1 MLLCVF
7 LLFSTTQLFGL
18 RWRCTFLTGSL
29 KQKDT
34 EIQRYGYNCIH
45 TNITTMSYRTKLL
58 ACAICGRKFQIA
70 RLKDHED
77 ICRRVTE
84 NTKRRGVFNATR
96 QRKVKGS
103 KVRNRAK
110 KTRRATM
117 NYDKQ
122 RRAREKEKRRLRNAR
137 KARKV
142 AANDGHELFQS
153 ALSSSKKTTKARRKY
168 DNHSDDDDDNN
179 YKRSS
184 RRRNR
189 KNGSDDNR
197 RRRGGRHSSNT
208 TRRRKE
214 DEEDYTITFF

>member
-1 MLLCVF
+1 
-7 LLFSTTQLFGL
+7 
-18 RWRCTFLTGSL
+18 
-29 KQKDT
+29 
-34 EIQRYGYNCIH
+34 
-45 TNITTMSYRTKLL
+45 MSYRTKLL

-84 NTKRRGVFNATR
+84 NAKRRGVFNATR

-137 KARKV
+137 TRKV

-153 ALSSSKKTTKARRKY
+153 IILDESKKK
-168 DNHSDDDDDNN
+168 
-179 YKRSS
+179 
-184 RRRNR
+184 
-189 KNGSDDNR
+189 
-197 RRRGGRHSSNT
+197 
-208 TRRRKE
+208 
-214 DEEDYTITFF
+214 I

>member
-1 MLLCVF
+1 
-7 LLFSTTQLFGL
+7 
-18 RWRCTFLTGSL
+18 
-29 KQKDT
+29 
-34 EIQRYGYNCIH
+34 
-45 TNITTMSYRTKLL
+45 MSYRTKLS

-84 NTKRRGVFNATR
+84 NAKRRGVFNATR
-96 QRKVKGS
+96 QRKVKGF
-103 KVRNRAK
+103 KVKNRAK

-117 NYDKQ
+117 EYDKQ

-189 KNGSDDNR
+189 KNGRDDNR